1 MAVVFKL
8 TKKSSVKFTV
18 SQFRM
23 GFISGSKHRIW
34 TLFRYADFDNW
45 MCMSVC
51 VQFYENF
58 SDLFFEGALAPVY
71 FINYLFVFQS
81 IRRLLAN
88 NKVRNIDAARL
99 VLLYVLRYERS
110 NSNDIKGLRNELQAR
125 GADDTLVKV
134 SVIQH

>member
-1 MAVVFKL
+1 M
-8 TKKSSVKFTV
+8 
-18 SQFRM
+18 
-23 GFISGSKHRIW
+23 
-34 TLFRYADFDNW
+34 
-45 MCMSVC
+45 
-51 VQFYENF
+51 
-58 SDLFFEGALAPVY
+58 PVY